1 MLTLEE
7 FIYLESEENTVV
19 SAGYFLEKLVR
30 YLLLPEILSIIRCTV
45 ATLQNCWRWV
55 QQVPEDFVLQ

>member
-45 ATLQNCWRWV
+45 ATLQNC
-55 QQVPEDFVLQ
+55 